1 MADTTT
7 TTIKIDPYSSS
18 TGAGT
23 LSYYARKY
31 GTTVDNLAKINNLT
45 NKDVIQ
51 SGANLVVPTFTQPA
65 VVTSEKA
72 NTAVTDANKF
82 LDGQK
87 TSASTFINN
96 QNNTPDIRSNNGAA
110 DTSTTTTTTT
120 PTKTENPDVAKI
132 NSTYDTLATNMKSQV
147 DSLTAGLDTETA
159 AMVQR
164 ISDTYVKRIAEQQ
177 DVNKRYLESS
187 RVSGYASGRARYASE
202 LQDGI
207 LSKEEMDGLR
217 RITDLE
223 QERDNL
229 IQQARAARDDKSR
242 AAVLDYQNK
251 LLEINKAKA
260 SAVQD
265 LFKNTMDTERLNI
278 DKAKEVRSSIKDR
291 IDTSVKTAE
300 SIAGAVVDYIDGA
313 NLSKAER
320 DSAIADWADSY
331 GVSEDYLKTA
341 VKNYRIDMS
350 KANPAI
356 VQEYEYMKNNS
367 GYKGSLLDYQ
377 RAKKNAITVS
387 NNISSNGKGG
397 TFTFDDARDFDLP
410 ESLIGLNDK
419 DVIQQLSVS
428 KAPNWFK
435 ESQTKAGHLAPDA
448 GPAELAS
455 QWNAFRNSPDILVFR
470 NTVDI
475 NKAGKDNAP
484 SSSSAG
490 SYSAF

>member
-1 MADTTT
+1 MDTTT
-7 TTIKIDPYSSS
+7 TKIKIDPYSST

-31 GTTVDNLAKINNLT
+31 GTTVDNLAKLNNIT

-51 SGANLVVPTFTQPA
+51 SGADLVVPTFTQPA
-65 VVTSEKA
+65 VMTSSKA
-72 NTAVTDANKF
+72 STAVTDANKF
-82 LDGQK
+82 LDTQK
-87 TSASTFINN
+87 TSASTIVNN

-110 DTSTTTTTTT
+110 DTTTTTTTT
-120 PTKTENPDVAKI
+120 QSQNPDVANI
-132 NSTYDTLATNMKSQV
+132 NNTYDTLAANMKSQV

-164 ISDTYVKRIAEQQ
+164 ISDTYVKRIAEQK
-177 DVNKRYLESS
+177 DLNNRYLESS

-207 LSKEEMDGLR
+207 LSKEEQDGIR

-229 IQQARAARDDKSR
+229 IQQARSARDDKSR

-260 SAVQD
+260 TAVQD

-300 SIAGAVVDYIDGA
+300 SIAGSVVDYIDNN
-313 NLSKAER
+313 NLSKADR
-320 DSAIADWADSY
+320 DKTISEWADSY

-341 VKNYRIDMS
+341 VKNYRMDMS

-377 RAKKNAITVS
+377 RAKKNAVTVS
-387 NNISSNGKGG
+387 NNISKNGSGA
-397 TFTFDDARDFDLP
+397 TFTFSDARDFDLP
-410 ESLIGLNDK
+410 ESLIGLSDK
-419 DVIQQLSVS
+419 EVIQQLSVS
-428 KAPNWFK
+428 KAPAWFK
-435 ESQTKAGHLAPDA
+435 ESQTKAGHLAPEA
-448 GPAELAS
+448 GPAELAA
-455 QWNAFRNSPDILVFR
+455 QWQAFRNSPDILVFR

-475 NKAGKDNAP
+475 NKAGKDNVTT
-484 SSSSAG
+484 SSAG